1 MNNSIYDYIFYY
13 KDKSTNEIK
22 WNDVDTMICNILI
35 YLPMNSFADEK
46 RLSELKIKENEI
58 HGVMIKGAY
67 KILESIKN
75 STRYKDLTLTDFII
89 TKNMSTQFGAVT
101 YKINGQKIISFKG
114 TDGSLIGWMENF
126 RLGYEYPTN
135 THVLGIDYLK
145 KHINIFDKNVI
156 VTGHSKGGNLAIVA
170 TMEQQPHIKN
180 KVTRIVNYDGPGLRK
195 KEFESYKF
203 ESVKNKIINYLP
215 TGSVI
220 GALMYNIEYNVVKT
234 STIAFDEHFLV
245 NWEVFGEFFLKGKLS
260 NISKNINDR
269 SINGLLSLD
278 EEKMK
283 IAFEEVFKN
292 LEKDYSTDMKFTSQD
307 VMAVYNCMKKID
319 SKVAS
324 YLKEII
330 FAMVSKPKK

>member
-145 KHINIFDKNVI
+145 NHINIFDKNVI

-220 GALMYNIEYNVVKT
+220 GALMYNIEYNVVRT

-245 NWEVFGEFFLKGKLS
+245 NWEVFGEFFL
-260 NISKNINDR
+260 
-269 SINGLLSLD
+269 
-278 EEKMK
+278 
-283 IAFEEVFKN
+283 
-292 LEKDYSTDMKFTSQD
+292 
-307 VMAVYNCMKKID
+307 
-319 SKVAS
+319 
-324 YLKEII
+324 
-330 FAMVSKPKK
+330 